1 MISRAKMIRGRE
13 SARNDDARGSVTK
26 RWKEKEGGEGE
37 EGKKSLELYPD
48 EIQPGTNEVH

>member
-1 MISRAKMIRGRE
+1 MIRGRE

-26 RWKEKEGGEGE
+26 RWKEKDGGEGE

>member
-26 RWKEKEGGEGE
+26 RWKEKEDGEGE
-37 EGKKSLELYPD
+37 EEKRA
-48 EIQPGTNEVH
+48 